1 MSLIF
6 STIPGASGSS
16 KTSFSSISRC
26 SKSFFLLQ
34 YVYNYCTCTL
44 YFVRKYFR
52 KYNWLYF
59 RTKVRVLRRYLFYY
73 EDNVQYY
80 CTRTTTVL
88 YTYTYKRIVHVHKF
102 RDEIVKLHYCSK
114 MDCTVRV
121 GLQRCTRTC
130 TTYMHIK

>member
-34 YVYNYCTCTL
+34 YVYNYVYVVFRTKVL
-44 YFVRKYFR
+44 SYFRKYFR

-59 RTKVRVLRRYLFYY
+59 RSPTKVLRRYLFYY
-73 EDNVQYY
+73 
-80 CTRTTTVL
+80 CTTVLLL
-88 YTYTYKRIVHVHKF
+88 YTYTKRIVHVHKF

-121 GLQRCTRTC
+121 QRCTRTC